1 MSDMNNFFV
10 NQDPLLGQT
19 PVQQMNPILYQQI
32 QQMSIKDNIGEL
44 DKLLKDL
51 SPAVLNKIST
61 NERFNKLNSEFQANV
76 QQELLALVRAKLNSN
91 PSVVDNIKEQ
101 MEIIEG
107 AKRAVESE
115 KEESIS
121 EMNDYMKNYSHLTFD
136 DYKKLKNGLPVK
148 DKEEDDNYSEDDNL
162 PSNEDRA
169 DDDGDYMGSYY
180 KHYRLDDPCSDE
192 EWAEAGKQWAQDML
206 DNGEFTEEDYD
217 DAIEHYKYYSYDL

>member
-32 QQMSIKDNIGEL
+32 QQISIKDNIGEL

-136 DYKKLKNGLPVK
+136 DYKKMKNGEPI
-148 DKEEDDNYSEDDNL
+148 DKK
-162 PSNEDRA
+162 R
-169 DDDGDYMGSYY
+169 
-180 KHYRLDDPCSDE
+180 R
-192 EWAEAGKQWAQDML
+192 
-206 DNGEFTEEDYD
+206 
-217 DAIEHYKYYSYDL
+217 

>member
-1 MSDMNNFFV
+1 MN
-10 NQDPLLGQT
+10 
-19 PVQQMNPILYQQI
+19 
-32 QQMSIKDNIGEL
+32 IKDNIGEL

-76 QQELLALVRAKLNSN
+76 QQELLALVRVKLNSN

-136 DYKKLKNGLPVK
+136 DYKKMKNGEPI
-148 DKEEDDNYSEDDNL
+148 DKK
-162 PSNEDRA
+162 R
-169 DDDGDYMGSYY
+169 
-180 KHYRLDDPCSDE
+180 R
-192 EWAEAGKQWAQDML
+192 
-206 DNGEFTEEDYD
+206 
-217 DAIEHYKYYSYDL
+217 

>member
-19 PVQQMNPILYQQI
+19 PVQQMNPILYQQL
-32 QQMSIKDNIGEL
+32 QQMNIKDNIGEL

-51 SPAVLNKIST
+51 SPVVLNKIST

-101 MEIIEG
+101 MEIIEE

-115 KEESIS
+115 KEESIN

-136 DYKKLKNGLPVK
+136 DYKKMKNGEPI
-148 DKEEDDNYSEDDNL
+148 DKK
-162 PSNEDRA
+162 R
-169 DDDGDYMGSYY
+169 
-180 KHYRLDDPCSDE
+180 R
-192 EWAEAGKQWAQDML
+192 
-206 DNGEFTEEDYD
+206 
-217 DAIEHYKYYSYDL
+217 

>member
-19 PVQQMNPILYQQI
+19 PVQQMNPILYQQL
-32 QQMSIKDNIGEL
+32 QQMNIKDNIGEL

-51 SPAVLNKIST
+51 SPAV
-61 NERFNKLNSEFQANV
+61 LNSEFQANV

-136 DYKKLKNGLPVK
+136 DYKKMKNGEPI
-148 DKEEDDNYSEDDNL
+148 DKK
-162 PSNEDRA
+162 R
-169 DDDGDYMGSYY
+169 
-180 KHYRLDDPCSDE
+180 R
-192 EWAEAGKQWAQDML
+192 
-206 DNGEFTEEDYD
+206 
-217 DAIEHYKYYSYDL
+217 

>member
-19 PVQQMNPILYQQI
+19 PFQQMNPILYQQV
-32 QQMSIKDNIGEL
+32 QQMNIKDNIGEL

-51 SPAVLNKIST
+51 SPAVLSKIST

-107 AKRAVESE
+107 QSGLL
-115 KEESIS
+115 
-121 EMNDYMKNYSHLTFD
+121 NQ
-136 DYKKLKNGLPVK
+136 KKK
-148 DKEEDDNYSEDDNL
+148 S
-162 PSNEDRA
+162 PSVR
-169 DDDGDYMGSYY
+169 
-180 KHYRLDDPCSDE
+180 
-192 EWAEAGKQWAQDML
+192 
-206 DNGEFTEEDYD
+206 
-217 DAIEHYKYYSYDL
+217 

>member
-10 NQDPLLGQT
+10 NQDPLLSQT
-19 PVQQMNPILYQQI
+19 PVQQMNPILYQQM
-32 QQMSIKDNIGEL
+32 QQMNIKDNIGEL

-101 MEIIEG
+101 MEIIEK
-107 AKRAVESE
+107 AKRDVESE
-115 KEESIS
+115 KEESIN

-136 DYKKLKNGLPVK
+136 DYKKMKNGEPI
-148 DKEEDDNYSEDDNL
+148 DKK
-162 PSNEDRA
+162 R
-169 DDDGDYMGSYY
+169 
-180 KHYRLDDPCSDE
+180 R
-192 EWAEAGKQWAQDML
+192 
-206 DNGEFTEEDYD
+206 
-217 DAIEHYKYYSYDL
+217 

>member
-10 NQDPLLGQT
+10 SQDPLLRQT

-76 QQELLALVRAKLNSN
+76 QQELLALVRAKLNAN

-136 DYKKLKNGLPVK
+136 EYKKMKNGEPI
-148 DKEEDDNYSEDDNL
+148 DKK
-162 PSNEDRA
+162 R
-169 DDDGDYMGSYY
+169 
-180 KHYRLDDPCSDE
+180 R
-192 EWAEAGKQWAQDML
+192 
-206 DNGEFTEEDYD
+206 
-217 DAIEHYKYYSYDL
+217 